1 MNSKLSILG
10 AGNMGSA
17 ILEAVIKNKVIEPAD
32 ILLVDLDQKKLAK
45 WGKKKVKTS
54 TNPADVAKAKII
66 LLATKPQHIEA
77 ACEDWKTNSVIVSI
91 LAGTK
96 IDKLK
101 KLTGSKKIVRVMPNT
116 PAQIGA
122 GISGW
127 FATKTVSPTE
137 KTLVKKILKSCGEE
151 VELKQ
156 EKLIDAVTAI
166 SGSGPAYYFNFTE
179 ALADAG
185 KKLGLGK
192 DAEKFATHTFI
203 GAAKLAESSDKD
215 LKTLRE
221 NVTSKGGT
229 TEAALKV
236 LKKIGLGLIVAKA
249 AKEALKRG
257 RELSK

>member
-1 MNSKLSILG
+1 MQLAILG

-17 ILEAVIKNKVIEPAD
+17 ILEAVLKNKVFKATD
-32 ILLVDLDQKKLAK
+32 ILLVDLDKKKLTK
-45 WGKKKVKTS
+45 WNKKKVKTS
-54 TNPADVAKAKII
+54 TNPADVANSKII
-66 LLATKPQHIEA
+66 LLATKPQHVES
-77 ACEDWKTNSVIVSI
+77 ACADWKTSSVVVSI

-101 KLTGSKKIVRVMPNT
+101 KLTGSKKIIRVMPNT

-127 FATKTVSPTE
+127 FATKTVSAAE
-137 KTLVKKILKSCGEE
+137 KNLVKKILKSCGEE

-166 SGSGPAYYFNFTE
+166 SGSGPAYYFAFTE

-192 DAEKFATHTFI
+192 DAEKFAAQTFI
-203 GAAKLAESSDKD
+203 GAAKLAESSKKD

-236 LKKIGLGLIVAKA
+236 LKKIGLVVIVAKA
-249 AKEALKRG
+249 AKEALRRG